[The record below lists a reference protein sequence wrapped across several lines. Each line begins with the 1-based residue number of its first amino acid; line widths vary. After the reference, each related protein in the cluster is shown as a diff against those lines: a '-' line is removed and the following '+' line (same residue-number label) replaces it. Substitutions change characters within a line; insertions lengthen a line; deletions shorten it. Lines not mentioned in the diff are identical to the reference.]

1 MAVDYTSYESMLAAR
16 EAANW
21 AFWSMLVTA
30 GGLLVSILTLYVAT
44 KAIHTWKKQEILKIK
59 MDFKKSLMR
68 LKTECYLFPE
78 YVDVAKISYG
88 QQFINADWNLTD
100 IDRRAAIEAQR
111 YNQFN
116 QAFLSC
122 CDSWVATERLFDN
135 SEVSKGWDDVVNGA
149 QRFVHAEISSKEFQQ
164 IIHNLYSKNFVFE

>member
-1 MAVDYTSYESMLAAR
+1 MDANSISYESMIAAK
-16 EAANW
+16 EAATW
-21 AFWSMLVTA
+21 AFWSMLATA

-44 KAIHTWKKQEILKIK
+44 RAIHTWKKQEILKIK

-68 LKTECYLFPE
+68 LKTECNLLPE

-88 QQFINADWNLTD
+88 QKFINADWNLTE
-100 IDRRAAIEAQR
+100 IDKRAAIEAQR

-135 SEVSKGWDDVVNGA
+135 SEVSKGWNDVVNGA
-149 QRFVHAEISSKEFQQ
+149 QRFANAEISGREFQQ

>member
-1 MAVDYTSYESMLAAR
+1 MVVDYTSYASMLAAR

-21 AFWSMLVTA
+21 AFWSMLATA
-30 GGLLVSILTLYVAT
+30 GGLFVSILTLCVAII
-44 KAIHTWKKQEILKIK
+44 AIQTWKKQEILKVK

-78 YVDVAKISYG
+78 YLNVAKISYG
-88 QQFINADWNLTD
+88 QQFINADWKLTE
-100 IDRRAAIEAQR
+100 IDKRAAIEAQR

-135 SEVSKGWDDVVNGA
+135 SEVLKGWDDVVNGA
-149 QRFVHAEISSKEFQQ
+149 NRFAQAEISGREFQQ
-164 IIHNLYSKNFVFE
+164 IIHNLYSKNFVF